1 MTVSE
6 TAAAAP
12 GPTTQPAVAVE
23 GLTKVYPK
31 GIRAVDSA
39 SFSVEEG
46 EVFGLLGPN
55 GAGKTTI
62 IKSIM
67 TLTVPNEGRIT
78 VRGID
83 ARAHPADARQI
94 MGYVPQE
101 VSVDGDLTGYENL
114 LIFAKFYGV
123 GQSARKERIAEALK
137 HMGLEERAGDLVKTY
152 SGGMMRRLEI
162 AQALVN
168 RPKVLFLDEPSIGL
182 DPSARLEVW
191 RHVKELNRDLGTTIL
206 LTTHDMLEADRL
218 CDRIAIMNMGRIVA
232 SGFPEE
238 LKRTVGKELVS
249 VRAGGPGGRGGAPRC
264 HSPLS
269 SG

>member
-1 MTVSE
+1 M
-6 TAAAAP
+6 
-12 GPTTQPAVAVE
+12 
-23 GLTKVYPK
+23 
-31 GIRAVDSA
+31 
-39 SFSVEEG
+39 SFTVEEG

-67 TLTVPNEGRIT
+67 TLATPTAGRIF

-83 ARAHPADARQI
+83 ARAHQAAARQI

-101 VSVDGDLTGYENL
+101 VSVDGDLSAYENL
-114 LIFAKFYGV
+114 LIFAKFYNVDGSV
-123 GQSARKERIAEALK
+123 RKSRIEDALGY
-137 HMGLEERAGDLVKTY
+137 MGLEDRSGDLVKTF

-191 RHVKELNRDLGTTIL
+191 KHVKALNRELQTTMF
-206 LTTHDMLEADRL
+206 LTTHDMVEADKL
-218 CDRIAIMNMGRIVA
+218 CSRIAILDSGKIVV
-232 SGFPEE
+232 SGSPDE
-238 LKRTVGKELVS
+238 LKALVGGELVV
-249 VRAGGPGGRGGAPRC
+249 VRTAGGEGR
-264 HSPLS
+264 S
-269 SG
+269 SGILPEIPASIAASIMRSSPG